1 MERFEIVLDDKS
13 FGELQLFSEDIKV
26 GKMDVSIVDN
36 KLTVYHTEVNP
47 EHDGKGFAKLLLNK
61 LVSYAREHNLKIV
74 PLCPYVHAQFKR
86 HPNDYAD
93 IWYNHNS

>member
-13 FGELQLFSEDIKV
+13 FGELQLFSEDKKA

-74 PLCPYVHAQFKR
+74 PLCPYVHAQFRR